1 VFILFEIHSK
11 VVNWTIPTIG
21 AKVKN
26 GHFVDF
32 DEICSNWTIPNVQQ
46 EIQKFTSSVFLE

>member
-1 VFILFEIHSK
+1 